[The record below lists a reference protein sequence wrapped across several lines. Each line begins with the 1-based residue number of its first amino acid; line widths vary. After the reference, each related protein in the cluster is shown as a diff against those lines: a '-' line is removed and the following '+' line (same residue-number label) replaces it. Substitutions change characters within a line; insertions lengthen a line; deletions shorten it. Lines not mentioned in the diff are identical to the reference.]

1 MNSLKAKSVVTEG
14 VNLWHSSLI
23 PSVAS
28 PARAPLVYYGNAHR
42 LKDRGAA
49 EARDAHDNVAH
60 ELVVSQGL
68 FVADSFL

>member
-42 LKDRGAA
+42 LK
-49 EARDAHDNVAH
+49 ARDAADALDAH
-60 ELVVSQGL
+60 ELVAPQGL
-68 FVADSFL
+68 FVADTFL

>member
-1 MNSLKAKSVVTEG
+1 MNYSKAKSVVTEG

-23 PSVAS
+23 PSVDS

-42 LKDRGAA
+42 LK
-49 EARDAHDNVAH
+49 ARDAADALDAH

-68 FVADSFL
+68 FVADTFL

>member
-14 VNLWHSSLI
+14 VNLWHSSLM

-42 LKDRGAA
+42 LK
-49 EARDAHDNVAH
+49 ARDAADALNVHDD
-60 ELVVSQGL
+60 
-68 FVADSFL
+68 VADDLAVSHGRSTADTFL

>member
-42 LKDRGAA
+42 LKARDAA
-49 EARDAHDNVAH
+49 DALDAHDNVAH
-60 ELVVSQGL
+60 ELAVSQGRS
-68 FVADSFL
+68 VADAFL

>member
-1 MNSLKAKSVVTEG
+1 MNASKAPSMVTEG

-42 LKDRGAA
+42 LKARNAA
-49 EARDAHDNVAH
+49 DALDARDDVAH
-60 ELVVSQGL
+60 EIVVPQGL
-68 FVADSFL
+68 FVADTFL